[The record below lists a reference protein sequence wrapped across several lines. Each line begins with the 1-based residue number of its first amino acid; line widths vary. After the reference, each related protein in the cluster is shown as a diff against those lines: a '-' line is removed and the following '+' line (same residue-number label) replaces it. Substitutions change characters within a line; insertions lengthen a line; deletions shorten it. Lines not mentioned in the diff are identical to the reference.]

1 MHFSSTLVGRT
12 YRRVLLVP
20 LLRYYLRHRAAMG
33 HSALTVLKGFA
44 SRQGFFEVRPA
55 SPRNL
60 ARALARALALAVTAP
75 PPQRDRT
82 PALARWLTRWPSS

>member
-60 ARALARALALAVTAP
+60 ARALARALARVL
-75 PPQRDRT
+75 
-82 PALARWLTRWPSS
+82 ALARARARA

>member
-33 HSALTVLKGFA
+33 HSALAVLKGFA

-55 SPRNL
+55 SPRTLAL
-60 ARALARALALAVTAP
+60 ARALARVLALA
-75 PPQRDRT
+75 
-82 PALARWLTRWPSS
+82 

>member
-1 MHFSSTLVGRT
+1 MHFSSSLVGRT

-60 ARALARALALAVTAP
+60 ARALARALARVLALAL
-75 PPQRDRT
+75 
-82 PALARWLTRWPSS
+82 ALARA